1 MEILGITFV
10 RCQDCQ
16 LRSSH
21 ALMDERGTVMIAT
34 CAFNIVSEVAVD
46 PTALRECRN
55 FRDVKDV

>member
-1 MEILGITFV
+1 
-10 RCQDCQ
+10 
-16 LRSSH
+16 
-21 ALMDERGTVMIAT
+21 MDERGTVMIAT